1 MTAGRLTENICGH
14 AGFGWHAG
22 WPPVVYVM
30 DDGAWMVETMV
41 SRRTLRVEMLSRR
54 APTRSVPVTCHL
66 TRFGCNRTVTVS
78 CVGSRCDVKPASRM
92 SVDVLC
98 TVVRLCIILAHYIYC
113 IDTIRAQMARGNYT
127 IA

>member
-41 SRRTLRVEMLSRR
+41 SNATCRDAESACAYPLGPSDLPSHALRV
-54 APTRSVPVTCHL
+54 
-66 TRFGCNRTVTVS
+66 
-78 CVGSRCDVKPASRM
+78 
-92 SVDVLC
+92 
-98 TVVRLCIILAHYIYC
+98 
-113 IDTIRAQMARGNYT
+113 
-127 IA
+127 